1 MSAGPLTAAKGLA
14 GRQRSVV
21 WSHSKEDT
29 LAQFS
34 LPYGRDH
41 LTLSLCDEWQIE
53 LLAPRKVSA
62 LPDPVGAVNQA
73 LETPLGERHL
83 SDLTGVRTVAIA
95 INDKTRP
102 VPHRVLLPP
111 LLRRLE
117 GLGLSP
123 EDITLLVA
131 TGGHAPM
138 SPDEF
143 DKIVPIDILERYP
156 VLSHDAGDPA
166 QLAYLGVTRRG
177 TPVWINRRFVQ
188 ADLRIVVGNI
198 EPHQFMG
205 FSGGVK
211 SAAIGLAGV
220 ETINY
225 NHAMMTASRAR
236 LGRFD
241 DNPPRQDVEEIGRS
255 IEIHFV
261 LNAILNE
268 AKEIVSVVAGEPGLV
283 MEQGIPLVRKLY
295 QIQVSAPFDLII
307 ASPGGHPKD
316 INLYQSQKALAHAS
330 LVTRQGGAIV
340 LVAACPEGTGSQSYE
355 QWMEGLTSYEAV
367 FQKFEREGF
376 RIGPHKAFLIA
387 RDAARVRVLL
397 VSHMPPDLVKRLLL
411 APVSSLDEAVS
422 LARQALTVPGH
433 LRVGVMPW
441 ANAIIP
447 VLQEKRPQSRYSC

>member
-1 MSAGPLTAAKGLA
+1 LA
-14 GRQRSVV
+14 
-21 WSHSKEDT
+21 E
-29 LAQFS
+29 FS

-41 LTLSLCDEWQIE
+41 LALSLRDEWQIE
-53 LLAPRKVSA
+53 LLAPQKVPA
-62 LPDPVGAVNQA
+62 LPDPVGTINQA
-73 LETPLGERHL
+73 LGTPLGERQL
-83 SDLTGVRTVAIA
+83 SDFTGVRSVAIA

-102 VPHRVLLPP
+102 VPHGILLPP

-123 EDITLLVA
+123 EDITLLIA
-131 TGGHAPM
+131 TGSHAPM

-143 DKIVPIDILERYP
+143 DKVVPFDILERYP
-156 VLSHDAGDPA
+156 VLSHDAEDPA
-166 QLAYLGVTRRG
+166 HLAYLGVTRRG

-205 FSGGVK
+205 FSGGFK
-211 SAAIGLAGV
+211 SAAVGLAGV

-225 NHAMMTASRAR
+225 NHAMMIASRAR

-241 DNPPRQDVEEIGRS
+241 DNPPRQDVEEIGRL
-255 IEIHFV
+255 IGIHFA

-268 AKEIVSVVAGEPGLV
+268 AREIVVVVAGEPGLV
-283 MEQGIPLVRKLY
+283 IQQGIPLVRKLY
-295 QIQVSAPFDLII
+295 QIQVSAPFDLVI

-330 LVTRQGGAIV
+330 LVTREDGAII

-355 QWMEGLTSYEAV
+355 QWMETMTSYQAV
-367 FQKFEREGF
+367 FQRFEREGF

-397 VSHMPPDLVKRLLL
+397 VSHLPPDLVKRLLL
-411 APVSSLDEAVS
+411 TPASSLDEALS
-422 LARQALTVPGH
+422 LTRQTLAAGAD
-433 LRVGVMPW
+433 LRVGVMPG

-447 VLQEKRPQSRYSC
+447 VLKEK